1 MYGLYKKLYDINAL
15 ELAYKQ
21 IKNSKGDN
29 SRYAQKAGDSP
40 SVQGASVDKLNFN
53 IISNAERCSRSS
65 CRANATRCERNSC
78 RANALHYERSRANR
92 KQSERISQR
101 GTHRDITLEK
111 KTNIEELYL
120 KLKDHSYKFKPVKI
134 INKLNT
140 NGTKRQLGIPSLRD
154 KIVQKAASNILEEVY
169 EPIFLESS
177 HGFRPNRNCHTA
189 LKQIKT

>member
-1 MYGLYKKLYDINAL
+1 MQN
-15 ELAYKQ
+15 
-21 IKNSKGDN
+21 
-29 SRYAQKAGDSP
+29 
-40 SVQGASVDKLNFN
+40 
-53 IISNAERCSRSS
+53 
-65 CRANATRCERNSC
+65 
-78 RANALHYERSRANR
+78 ERSRANR

-154 KIVQKAASNILEEVY
+154 KIVQKAASNILEEIY